1 MQCGQKQNLE
11 VGEYIYTGRKKWK
24 EYDELRVEP
33 RTHTYV
39 QEVETGTECDKQ
51 PRYLKRTEIS

>member
-51 PRYLKRTEIS
+51 PRYV